1 MASLNEKIPFDTA
14 EFLKNDVNERI
25 AGLSAIQRLV
35 KALSLLNGNNDSNRI
50 LLELYNENVKDYADY
65 MSESV
70 TGERKAEIETKFEQN
85 EELWNL
91 VAIDNADK
99 IDDTKKINAF
109 KGYFMQNCWQIFM
122 RKQLGD
128 DLAIKYL
135 TIVLNDKNLRRKFK
149 NMEPQQT
156 LQKIMNGEITAR
168 EINVLQTALTLI
180 DKRIE
185 VDKKVSVMLDDTKNT
200 IKQDNFAAEP
210 LYYDSFP
217 EMKNIAVCF
226 RDDFAYGAKKD
237 FLPIMG
243 TFFDCGH
250 YLAQNQI
257 KKTQMS
263 SDTAKTMSKSDYKKM
278 QNMLC
283 KIFPEHDDICDR
295 LFLNDKKT
303 NEKVVE
309 TPQMLGF
316 MKKSEELYYKFL
328 TAIIVEKNRQEPT
341 YREYG
346 TFLQNIKL
354 YIDDLKNSLNRPA
367 ITLHLRDESNAHS
380 ARDIISDA
388 ADNQVIAI
396 HHNEPPIAATLDL
409 YLRQHPELHKP
420 QELSLFK
427 EAYLQKHP
435 EITEQIAIYQ
445 KKHQEQNLPKATVL
459 DRLLFQKLKV
469 GFGMAVFEESED
481 NEIYRRLIACGSLK
495 ETEAIKLKIEKK
507 EIAELYRQCFP
518 QTSLKTKELKL
529 EILKLVNNIPNF
541 VMPISRAAHQ
551 KLEANGMLIIGQKR
565 NTICFAA
572 DYTEQEFNQ
581 AIAIAKRYFPEL
593 SDKMQQYARPQ
604 KNQYKVA
611 VTAGLNFPDDIMQK
625 YRPKSIANDKHSETA
640 LKNIVQNAW
649 VRRY

>member
-1 MASLNEKIPFDTA
+1 M
-14 EFLKNDVNERI
+14 
-25 AGLSAIQRLV
+25 SAIQRLV

-135 TIVLNDKNLRRKFK
+135 TIVLNDKNLRRNFK

-185 VDKKVSVMLDDTKNT
+185 VDKKVSVMLDDNKNT

-257 KKTQMS
+257 KKHRCLLIQ
-263 SDTAKTMSKSDYKKM
+263 
-278 QNMLC
+278 
-283 KIFPEHDDICDR
+283 
-295 LFLNDKKT
+295 
-303 NEKVVE
+303 
-309 TPQMLGF
+309 
-316 MKKSEELYYKFL
+316 
-328 TAIIVEKNRQEPT
+328 
-341 YREYG
+341 
-346 TFLQNIKL
+346 
-354 YIDDLKNSLNRPA
+354 
-367 ITLHLRDESNAHS
+367 
-380 ARDIISDA
+380 
-388 ADNQVIAI
+388 
-396 HHNEPPIAATLDL
+396 
-409 YLRQHPELHKP
+409 LRQ
-420 QELSLFK
+420 
-427 EAYLQKHP
+427 
-435 EITEQIAIYQ
+435 
-445 KKHQEQNLPKATVL
+445 
-459 DRLLFQKLKV
+459 
-469 GFGMAVFEESED
+469 
-481 NEIYRRLIACGSLK
+481 
-495 ETEAIKLKIEKK
+495 
-507 EIAELYRQCFP
+507 
-518 QTSLKTKELKL
+518 
-529 EILKLVNNIPNF
+529 
-541 VMPISRAAHQ
+541 
-551 KLEANGMLIIGQKR
+551 
-565 NTICFAA
+565 
-572 DYTEQEFNQ
+572 
-581 AIAIAKRYFPEL
+581 
-593 SDKMQQYARPQ
+593 
-604 KNQYKVA
+604 
-611 VTAGLNFPDDIMQK
+611 
-625 YRPKSIANDKHSETA
+625 
-640 LKNIVQNAW
+640 
-649 VRRY
+649 